1 MSLFSSQIII
11 AAIMVIDNT
20 LYFTEAQYRFRAW
33 TVGFLNKLVRSVFIW
48 SSLHESCCF
57 FVLRREKAK
66 CFPHFDGRGAGGK
79 AVPGH
84 RGQRCRRYRPR
95 AAASS
100 APGAAGASMGLPGPG
115 ETPPAPLGLAP
126 LAAAPARRWRAAGSA
141 ALHRRLRRPRPAAAR
156 PFPRVRGRSAA
167 EELRVPVGSS
177 AQLQREARAELGRS
191 CGERRE
197 AGAVR
202 RPGLIPG
209 EQRAGESGHTGT
221 SAHAAPC
228 LVCSEQVA
236 KHQHAA
242 RERTRLKLG

>member
-115 ETPPAPLGLAP
+115 ETPPSPAGARPARRRPRSP
-126 LAAAPARRWRAAGSA
+126 LAGRGQRCPAPAAPEAPARCCPALPAGPGTLGCRGAAGP
-141 ALHRRLRRPRPAAAR
+141 RRLLCPAPKGGAGRAGPELRREERG
-156 PFPRVRGRSAA
+156 RGRSVAGTDPRRAA
-167 EELRVPVGSS
+167 SR
-177 AQLQREARAELGRS
+177 
-191 CGERRE
+191 
-197 AGAVR
+197 
-202 RPGLIPG
+202 
-209 EQRAGESGHTGT
+209 
-221 SAHAAPC
+221 
-228 LVCSEQVA
+228 
-236 KHQHAA
+236 
-242 RERTRLKLG
+242 

>member
-11 AAIMVIDNT
+11 AAKMVIDNT

-115 ETPPAPLGLAP
+115 ETPQPRWCSPRSPPPP
-126 LAAAPARRWRAAGSA
+126 LAAGGPRAALPCSGGSGGPGPLLPGPSRGSGDA
-141 ALHRRLRRPRPAAAR
+141 RLQRSCWSPSAPLPRSKGRRGQSWA
-156 PFPRVRGRSAA
+156 GAA
-167 EELRVPVGSS
+167 ER
-177 AQLQREARAELGRS
+177 
-191 CGERRE
+191 GER
-197 AGAVR
+197 
-202 RPGLIPG
+202 PGPFG
-209 EQRAGESGHTGT
+209 GRD
-221 SAHAAPC
+221 
-228 LVCSEQVA
+228 
-236 KHQHAA
+236 
-242 RERTRLKLG
+242 